1 MTFLTQANNTRSRK
15 PESVAIMPDLAEFM
29 TTDQAAKALGFT
41 VGSVRQLVYKKKLES
56 IRFGRSLLI
65 PKKAV
70 REYVEKTQGM
80 SKNDPRRRIK

>member
-1 MTFLTQANNTRSRK
+1 MTLLTRSDTQSRTI
-15 PESVAIMPDLAEFM
+15 ESVIEMPDLNEFM
-29 TTDQAAKALGFT
+29 TTHEAAKALDFT

-70 REYVEKTQGM
+70 KEYIEKTKGM
-80 SKNDPRRRIK
+80 GKNDPRRRSK